1 MKSKE
6 LFGEKGTFVIKRLKE
21 EKKVRFKSTINL
33 PSHDDISDG
42 EKFEEIITLNEDFS
56 KRLPARPL
64 SPMKSQIESKDSD
77 DSNEEE
83 EDNKKKRKKKAAIT
97 RADVDRFRLE
107 VNVTTNRDS

>member
-42 EKFEEIITLNEDFS
+42 GAELYFDAIDQNVIMDQT
-56 KRLPARPL
+56 PAP
-64 SPMKSQIESKDSD
+64 SVVTNIKTSSSSHIG
-77 DSNEEE
+77 N
-83 EDNKKKRKKKAAIT
+83 RK
-97 RADVDRFRLE
+97 V
-107 VNVTTNRDS
+107 

>member
-1 MKSKE
+1 ME
-6 LFGEKGTFVIKRLKE
+6 I
-21 EKKVRFKSTINL
+21 
-33 PSHDDISDG
+33 

-107 VNVTTNRDS
+107 VNVTTNKDS

>member
-1 MKSKE
+1 MDQTPAPSVVTNIKTSSSSHIGNRKS
-6 LFGEKGTFVIKRLKE
+6 LK
-21 EKKVRFKSTINL
+21 KLVLSM
-33 PSHDDISDG
+33 
-42 EKFEEIITLNEDFS
+42 

-64 SPMKSQIESKDSD
+64 PPMKSQIESR

-107 VNVTTNRDS
+107 VNVTTNKDS